1 MRKIKYKKGKKMQPY
16 NLEYS
21 GIHKNKDL
29 EVQLFVYDDL
39 NLTEYED
46 FNVSDLDNY
55 IDKQKINWI
64 NIHGLNNVEWLKSI
78 GNYFEIDN
86 FMLADILNTTRRT
99 KVEESHDFLFFNI
112 KSLYIL
118 HHLFFHFYIIN
129 NYGSI
134 FFKFW

>member
-1 MRKIKYKKGKKMQPY
+1 MQPY

-86 FMLADILNTTRRT
+86 FMFLRWESLFGENFDTENFTEDEIL
-99 KVEESHDFLFFNI
+99 L
-112 KSLYIL
+112 
-118 HHLFFHFYIIN
+118 
-129 NYGSI
+129 
-134 FFKFW
+134 

>member
-55 IDKQKINWI
+55 IDKQKIKAI
-64 NIHGLNNVEWLKSI
+64 V
-78 GNYFEIDN
+78 
-86 FMLADILNTTRRT
+86 
-99 KVEESHDFLFFNI
+99 
-112 KSLYIL
+112 
-118 HHLFFHFYIIN
+118 
-129 NYGSI
+129 
-134 FFKFW
+134 

>member
-46 FNVSDLDNY
+46 FNVSD
-55 IDKQKINWI
+55 
-64 NIHGLNNVEWLKSI
+64 
-78 GNYFEIDN
+78 
-86 FMLADILNTTRRT
+86 
-99 KVEESHDFLFFNI
+99 
-112 KSLYIL
+112 
-118 HHLFFHFYIIN
+118 
-129 NYGSI
+129 
-134 FFKFW
+134 

>member
-64 NIHGLNNVEWLKSI
+64 
-78 GNYFEIDN
+78 
-86 FMLADILNTTRRT
+86 
-99 KVEESHDFLFFNI
+99 FF
-112 KSLYIL
+112 
-118 HHLFFHFYIIN
+118 
-129 NYGSI
+129 
-134 FFKFW
+134 

>member
-1 MRKIKYKKGKKMQPY
+1 MQPY

-99 KVEESHDFLFFNI
+99 KVEDPMTFCFLI
-112 KSLYIL
+112 
-118 HHLFFHFYIIN
+118 
-129 NYGSI
+129 
-134 FFKFW
+134 

>member
-55 IDKQKINWI
+55 KKKKKINWI
-64 NIHGLNNVEWLKSI
+64 NIHG
-78 GNYFEIDN
+78 
-86 FMLADILNTTRRT
+86 
-99 KVEESHDFLFFNI
+99 
-112 KSLYIL
+112 
-118 HHLFFHFYIIN
+118 
-129 NYGSI
+129 
-134 FFKFW
+134 